1 MWHWYAQGGLDA
13 VCGYLD
19 ARDVSAFNPGAAP
32 PMTDAKAIL
41 LQTGMNP
48 TEAALAEMI
57 AARQGVF
64 RGGFITSPFHKLVND
79 LQNALGDR
87 YRVNQAAI
95 NIALKDAGW
104 TDRGRIYSKEHV
116 TKKHVF
122 TAPEHSHLSNSE
134 VRRMVETAA
143 PPPLSVV
150 K

>member
-1 MWHWYAQGGLDA
+1 
-13 VCGYLD
+13 
-19 ARDVSAFNPGAAP
+19 
-32 PMTDAKAIL
+32 
-41 LQTGMNP
+41 
-48 TEAALAEMI
+48 
-57 AARQGVF
+57 
-64 RGGFITSPFHKLVND
+64 
-79 LQNALGDR
+79 
-87 YRVNQAAI
+87 
-95 NIALKDAGW
+95 LKDAGW